1 MECFMTKLYGTSIL
15 LLCLS
20 GGSAWS
26 QASQTPIEAPVS
38 ADLITR
44 ADALKLVE
52 ASLAS
57 CERQGEKIAAFV
69 TDADGH
75 LRAALSSDGTHPI
88 GLRSA
93 ALKTATVLQFK
104 ASTMFLAERLKT
116 DAAFA
121 EKYGKD
127 SRYMFHPG
135 ALALYRDG
143 KFVAVLALG
152 GGHDKDESC
161 ALEALKLVPGAGKI
175 Q

>member
-1 MECFMTKLYGTSIL
+1 MTKLQVYGASIL
-15 LLCLS
+15 LLCL
-20 GGSAWS
+20 GGGRAWS
-26 QASQTPIEAPVS
+26 QAPQTPASEAPVS
-38 ADLITR
+38 ADLITQ

-52 ASLAS
+52 SSLAS
-57 CERQGEKIAAFV
+57 CERKGEKIAAFV

-75 LRAALSSDGTHPI
+75 LRAALSSDGAHPI

-93 ALKTATVLQFK
+93 ALKTATVLEFK
-104 ASTMFLAERLKT
+104 SSTKSLAQRLKT

-121 EKYGKD
+121 EKYGND
-127 SRYMFHPG
+127 ARYMFHPG

-161 ALEALKLVPGAGKI
+161 ALEALKLVPGAGKS

>member
-1 MECFMTKLYGTSIL
+1 MIKFQSYSASIL

-20 GGSAWS
+20 GGGAWS
-26 QASQTPIEAPVS
+26 QAPQAAASETPVS

-52 ASLAS
+52 VSLAS
-57 CERQGEKIAAFV
+57 CEGQGERIAAFV

-75 LRAALSSDGTHPI
+75 LRAALSSDGAHPI

-104 ASTMFLAERLKT
+104 ASTKSLAERLRV
-116 DAAFA
+116 DATFA
-121 EKYGKD
+121 DKYGND
-127 SRYMFHPG
+127 ARYMFHPG
-135 ALALYRDG
+135 AMAIHRHG

-161 ALEALKLVPGAGKI
+161 ALEALKSLSWVEVNP
-175 Q
+175 